1 LVEAVLRPE
10 GRVRPRRG
18 LVTASGWAALLTSA
32 AAIWLAA
39 ELKIAG
45 AGWLPWLACALPP
58 AAAGGVCL
66 ARRPATSTGS
76 AAVFASCI
84 VAGAFVLQIPEGRHG
99 LVLAASVFL
108 LLCVGVSVIISATVT
123 AVMISIS
130 GTVSPRRAVVWTAA
144 ALVFA
149 AVSIPSPDDLR
160 REYGWRERPG
170 CRQPGTHCA
179 AAGDRWTGLCPD
191 SYCHSR
197 GVAARGRRPATR
209 LVRLPVQYHAFRRV
223 VLRRLARV
231 AGRRCGGARRGTR
244 LVVCRSLAVPRT
256 RSARAL
262 TSGHAI
268 YSPDGLSLARIVWHD
283 EREPGRSYS

>member
-1 LVEAVLRPE
+1 VNGDPKLVEAVLRPE

-149 AVSIPSPDDLR
+149 AVSIPSPVYITGAPVQTIFAGNTGGENALAVCNLALIALPLVIAGLASAR
-160 REYGWRERPG
+160 IATVIVVAWLPG
-170 CRQPGTHCA
+170 A
-179 AAGDRWTGLCPD
+179 AAPLLGWFVFRFNIMHFAVWYYVGWLAWLAVAAMALAEARGWL
-191 SYCHSR
+191 SAAHSQSR
-197 GVAARGRRPATR
+197 GQEALRP
-209 LVRLPVQYHAFRRV
+209 
-223 VLRRLARV
+223 
-231 AGRRCGGARRGTR
+231 
-244 LVVCRSLAVPRT
+244 
-256 RSARAL
+256 
-262 TSGHAI
+262 
-268 YSPDGLSLARIVWHD
+268 
-283 EREPGRSYS
+283 